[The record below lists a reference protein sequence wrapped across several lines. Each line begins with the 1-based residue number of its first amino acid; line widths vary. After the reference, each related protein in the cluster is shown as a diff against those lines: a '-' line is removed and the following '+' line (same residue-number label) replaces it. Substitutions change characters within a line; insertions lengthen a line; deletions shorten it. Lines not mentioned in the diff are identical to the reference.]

1 MERLTRIILI
11 IAGLLSVIAC
21 LLLIELTAFNR
32 GYDSGLAYC
41 RAFPDICAGGDLG
54 AGFGA

>member
-21 LLLIELTAFNR
+21 LLAIESTAFNR

>member
-1 MERLTRIILI
+1 MKRITRIILI
-11 IAGLLSVIAC
+11 VAGLLSVIAC
-21 LLLIELTAFNR
+21 LLVIELAGFNR

-41 RAFPDICAGGDLG
+41 RAYPDICAGGDIG

>member
-1 MERLTRIILI
+1 MERLTRIILM

-21 LLLIELTAFNR
+21 LLVIESTAFNR

-41 RAFPDICAGGDLG
+41 RAFPDICAGGDIG
-54 AGFGA
+54 DRFGA